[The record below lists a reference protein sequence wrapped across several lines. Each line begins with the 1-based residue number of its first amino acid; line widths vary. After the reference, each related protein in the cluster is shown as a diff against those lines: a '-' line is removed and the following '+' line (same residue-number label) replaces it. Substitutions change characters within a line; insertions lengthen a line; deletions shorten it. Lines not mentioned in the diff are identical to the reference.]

1 MDLSQAQVDAYQRE
15 GFLVIER
22 VFSPAEMAVLEA
34 TLPEITD
41 PARGKIGFDEVSGTV
56 RVSQGAH
63 FYNETLRRLSLH
75 PRLVRPAQQL
85 LATAC
90 YVYQSRLTIKPGLG
104 SIPAS
109 GWDWHQD
116 YVTWYYA
123 DGMPEPRA
131 LITFTFLD
139 DVTAANAPL
148 LVLPRSHNRGIIG
161 TVDSLL
167 IEGDNGEKY
176 EDVTIQPDTL
186 REMAQRDG
194 VAALTGPAGT
204 VAFMHCALVHSST
217 ENISPLRRALFAV
230 TFNPVDNHPHH
241 PRRGPYTNANAEP
254 IRPLADDCLVT
265 TAS

>member
-1 MDLSQAQVDAYQRE
+1 MDLSQAQVETFQRE

-22 VFSPAEMAVLEA
+22 VFSPAEMAVLDA

-41 PARGKIGFDEVSGTV
+41 PSRAKVGFDEVSGTV

-63 FYNETLRRLSLH
+63 LYNETLRRLTLH
-75 PRLVRPAQQL
+75 PRLLRPAQQL
-85 LATAC
+85 LGTSFH
-90 YVYQSRLTIKPGLG
+90 VYQSRLTIKPGLS

-116 YVTWYYA
+116 YVTWHYA

-131 LITFTFLD
+131 LVTFTFLD

-148 LVLPRSHNRGIIG
+148 LVIPRSHDRGVIG
-161 TVDSLL
+161 AIDDELL
-167 IEGDNGEKY
+167 EGGDGSKY

-186 REMAQRDG
+186 REMGQRDG
-194 VAALTGPAGT
+194 VIALTGPVGT
-204 VAFMHCALVHSST
+204 VAFMHCAMVHSST

-230 TFNPVDNHPHH
+230 VFNPVDNRPQH
-241 PRRGPYTNANAEP
+241 PRREPYGPANMEP
-254 IRPLADDCLVT
+254 VQPLADDCLLT